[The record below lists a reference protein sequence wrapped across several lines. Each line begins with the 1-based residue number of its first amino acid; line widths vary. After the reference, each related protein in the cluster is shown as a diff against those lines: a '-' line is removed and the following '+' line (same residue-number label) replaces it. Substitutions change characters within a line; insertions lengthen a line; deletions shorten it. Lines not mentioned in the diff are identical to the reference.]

1 MALFNVSVALFVP
14 GWFLTHTQRDLS
26 DLTAASSREQVLT
39 HFLLNSCRFGG
50 GALARIMQK
59 VKVFGL

>member
-1 MALFNVSVALFVP
+1 MALFNVSVVLFVP

-39 HFLLNSCRFGG
+39 HCRFGS